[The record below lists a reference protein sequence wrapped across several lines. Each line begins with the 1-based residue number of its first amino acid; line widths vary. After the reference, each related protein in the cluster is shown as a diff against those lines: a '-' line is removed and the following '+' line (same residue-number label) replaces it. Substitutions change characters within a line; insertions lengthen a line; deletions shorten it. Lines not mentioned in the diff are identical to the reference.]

1 MKEKNK
7 ELLDNLKN
15 IVKPV
20 TKQPVIKP
28 ISNQYG
34 EDSKGTPIYIDRLYG
49 DLFGHHTLVQ
59 KNGTEYKG
67 KITKKRRTITHKDY
81 RGNKN
86 KFFSTCYVTADGRW
100 FDNCGMPIDAPKK
113 VEEEETTAQVEVQ
126 KVELTPDEKLANEQN
141 FLKGLK

>member
-20 TKQPVIKP
+20 AKQPVIKP

-34 EDSKGTPIYIDRLYG
+34 EDEKGRPIYIDRLYG
-49 DLFGHHTLVQ
+49 DLFGHHILVQ
-59 KNGTEYKG
+59 KNGTQYKG
-67 KITKKRRTITHKDY
+67 KISKKRRTITHKDY
-81 RGNKN
+81 KGNKN

-126 KVELTPDEKLANEQN
+126 KVDLTADEKLANEQN